1 MCPLATFLHPS
12 GLGFFYKIN
21 GLDQRGSR
29 RWVYSGFS
37 CIFTECYSSL
47 GVYSVNMM
55 WKVHILCLCSHSNA
69 GLLWS
74 LFRLHLLWKSGR
86 QLSARL
92 RLFPECM
99 FYLGCLM
106 PVSNG
111 ICQLKM
117 LDAKFV
123 ERKVYL
129 SQSGLSEYIRH
140 LGFLFQVLFSTKE
153 FCAHS
158 FRCGGTDFT
167 FQEFIKCWS
176 LKSHAHKSEQA
187 LCASVLSIK

>member
-1 MCPLATFLHPS
+1 MDFTRRDSSLVTRLPLPPNCLCALWQLSCTLK
-12 GLGFFYKIN
+12 GLGFFYNIN
-21 GLDQRGSR
+21 GLDRRGSR

-37 CIFTECYSSL
+37 RIFTEYYSSL

-55 WKVHILCLCSHSNA
+55 WKVHILCLCSHSNV

-74 LFRLHLLWKSGR
+74 LFRSHLLWKSGR

-123 ERKVYL
+123 EKKVYL
-129 SQSGLSEYIRH
+129 NQSDLSEYIRH
-140 LGFLFQVLFSTKE
+140 LGFHFQVVFSTKE
-153 FCAHS
+153 SVHTVLDV
-158 FRCGGTDFT
+158 GG
-167 FQEFIKCWS
+167 
-176 LKSHAHKSEQA
+176 
-187 LCASVLSIK
+187 